1 MGGCKGL
8 VTHFIVEPFVPHE
21 EEYYLSITSQRLG
34 CEISFSEC
42 GGVDIEENWDK
53 VAFTSHASSSGEAQI
68 GFTDPINLFLYQRV
82 VDDSACIE
90 VTAL

>member
-53 VAFTSHASSSGEAQI
+53 VG
-68 GFTDPINLFLYQRV
+68 LFQCQRCAGRDV
-82 VDDSACIE
+82 WRWVPH
-90 VTAL
+90 V

>member
-1 MGGCKGL
+1 MGGCKGP
-8 VTHFIVEPFVPHE
+8 VSHFIVEPFVPHD

-53 VAFTSHASSSGEAQI
+53 VGIRLHGLRALVSKDLKEGIQGSF
-68 GFTDPINLFLYQRV
+68 NLFL
-82 VDDSACIE
+82 
-90 VTAL
+90 

>member
-1 MGGCKGL
+1 MPLAWYSFQVEMGGCKGL

-53 VAFTSHASSSGEAQI
+53 VGLRSHALSSGEAQI
-68 GFTDPINLFLYQRV
+68 V
-82 VDDSACIE
+82 VNRPNQCFPE
-90 VTAL
+90 PKGG